1 MFEVLS
7 FGLLMF
13 FVLVVVFPLMI
24 CVMDY
29 LSERKYKNTHMSKE
43 WCCKSCDLYDENEV
57 QEGLCSD
64 CFEAMPVDR
73 WVSGKEI
80 KEMMMRNHP
89 AYKENK

>member
-29 LSERKYKNTHMSKE
+29 LSERKYESMRLSKE
-43 WCCKSCDLYDENEV
+43 WV
-57 QEGLCSD
+57 
-64 CFEAMPVDR
+64 
-73 WVSGKEI
+73 
-80 KEMMMRNHP
+80 MRNHP
-89 AYKENK
+89 AYKEKSNDY

>member
-29 LSERKYKNTHMSKE
+29 LSERKYESMRLSKE
-43 WCCKSCDLYDENEV
+43 WV
-57 QEGLCSD
+57 
-64 CFEAMPVDR
+64 MH
-73 WVSGKEI
+73 
-80 KEMMMRNHP
+80 NHP
-89 AYKENK
+89 AYKEKSNDY